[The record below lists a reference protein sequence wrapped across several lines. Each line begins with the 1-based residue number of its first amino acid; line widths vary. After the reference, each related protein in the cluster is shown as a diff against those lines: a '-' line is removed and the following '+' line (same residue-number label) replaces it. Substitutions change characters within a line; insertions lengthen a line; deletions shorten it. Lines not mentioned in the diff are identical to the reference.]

1 MKLPKLLSTVA
12 LLLPFMSCHKSGDA
26 GGTVS
31 LNVVN
36 AMAKS
41 NPIIPV
47 IGSDAGITFFK
58 TAQTVTYGNAQFYSP
73 YSGTNPVYIASGADS
88 SRRFFSGNFN
98 LSPGK
103 IYSFFLAGDT
113 TKPDTLFI
121 QDDIPVYADSAAGI
135 RLVNLMPDS
144 KGVKVN
150 ITGNA
155 GTQMEFSDL
164 GYRQT
169 SPFKKYAAT
178 AGVSGSKYVFE
189 VRNQADS
196 LLTTY
201 TWSYTR
207 YKNNTLVLAGSA
219 VKGSGTA
226 FKVFLVK
233 NY

>member
-1 MKLPKLLSTVA
+1 
-12 LLLPFMSCHKSGDA
+12 MSCHKSGDA
-26 GGTVS
+26 GGAVS

-41 NPIIPV
+41 TSIIPV
-47 IGSDAGITFFK
+47 IGSDAGISFFK

-73 YSGTNPVYIASGADS
+73 WSGANPLYIASGADS
-88 SRRFFSGNFN
+88 SRRLYSGNFN
-98 LSPGK
+98 LAPGK

-121 QDDIPVYADSAAGI
+121 QDEIPVYSDSAAGI

-155 GTQMEFSDL
+155 STQTEFSDL
-164 GYRQT
+164 GYRQ
-169 SPFKKYAAT
+169 SSSFKKYAAT
-178 AGVSGSKYVFE
+178 GSVSGSKYIFE

-196 LLTTY
+196 LLATY

-219 VKGSGTA
+219 VKGSGTVC
-226 FKVFLVK
+226 KVFLVK